1 MSEAATAVPVNAT
14 PPGKLFTELKV
25 SAHLM
30 TFETGV
36 YCIVHTA
43 APRRADDVQGLP
55 GVRISLAPGPLAR
68 PDSVSICGF
77 RGDGWLSG
85 DCDATLLRV
94 INGPAQVLVTIY
106 QAPVGLDT
114 APRLQVLRLSQDP
127 SAAPAAQVPAPAA
140 GAAAP
145 APVAGMTAAGA
156 VVDRSKVP
164 DVVAHIQVRGDV
176 GAKFGEWIGEKGSK
190 RWIEGFMLTPKEP
203 IALEDVEYQAVLGR
217 GWLSPWVSGGQICGS
232 RGMALPIL
240 GLRMRLKGR
249 AAEQFDCSY
258 SATFVDGAAVG
269 PVLPGEPCEAET
281 LAPMEAIQLVLTPK
295 AAAGAA
301 AAKPKPAR
309 AAETVAKKPAAAVP
323 PAPPPAPPPAAT
335 RSIRGKPAP
344 AKRPR

>member
-1 MSEAATAVPVNAT
+1 MSEAATAVPVN
-14 PPGKLFTELKV
+14 PPPAGKLFTELKV

-36 YCIVHTA
+36 YCIVQTA
-43 APRRADDVQGLP
+43 APRRADDVPGLP

-68 PDSVSICGF
+68 PDSVSISGF
-77 RGDGWLSG
+77 RGDGWLAG

-127 SAAPAAQVPAPAA
+127 SAAPPAQVPAPAA

-145 APVAGMTAAGA
+145 VAGMTATGT
-156 VVDRSKVP
+156 VLDRSKVP

-176 GAKFGEWIGEKGSK
+176 GAKFGEWIGDKGSK

-240 GLRMRLKGR
+240 GLRMRLKGK

-269 PVLPGEPCEAET
+269 PVMPGEPCEAET

-295 AAAGAA
+295 KSASEA
-301 AAKPKPAR
+301 AAKAR
-309 AAETVAKKPAAAVP
+309 ATRGEPVAKKPAAVVP
-323 PAPPPAPPPAAT
+323 PAPPPAPAPG

>member
-1 MSEAATAVPVNAT
+1 MSEAATAVPAAAS
-14 PPGKLFTELKV
+14 PAGKLFTEIKV

-36 YCIVHTA
+36 YCIVQTA
-43 APRRADDVQGLP
+43 APRRPDDVPGLP

-68 PDSVSICGF
+68 PDSVSISGF

-127 SAAPAAQVPAPAA
+127 SAAPAAQVPAQ
-140 GAAAP
+140 AAAS
-145 APVAGMTAAGA
+145 AAQVAGLAPGGA
-156 VVDRSKVP
+156 VLDRSQVP

-269 PVLPGEPCEAET
+269 PVMPGEPCEAET
-281 LAPMEAIQLVLTPK
+281 LAPMEAIQLVLSPKK
-295 AAAGAA
+295 AAGEAA
-301 AAKPKPAR
+301 PKPRPTR
-309 AAETVAKKPAAAVP
+309 ADTVAKKPSAVVP
-323 PAPPPAPPPAAT
+323 PAPPPPPAAAPA